1 MKEQEFEQLQKLV
14 KQNLHATQEL
24 EKTVAKMKKYLTWLR
39 VVSIIK
45 LVLILAPIILA
56 LIYLPPI
63 ISNVIGEYKS
73 MFDGFAG
80 NGTAGFSQDILNG
93 LLGK

>member
-1 MKEQEFEQLQKLV
+1 MTQQEFDQLQKLV
-14 KQNLHATQEL
+14 KQNLHATREL
-24 EKTVAKMKKYLTWLR
+24 ERAVAKMKKYLTWLR

-45 LVLILAPIILA
+45 LVLILAPIVLA

-63 ISNVIGEYKS
+63 ISNIISEYKA
-73 MFDGFAG
+73 MFNGFG
-80 NGTAGFSQDILNG
+80 GGTAGFSQDILNG